1 MITKNEI
8 INNMCMTFRHDYGIE
23 ISEEDKM
30 YTLSSGMTRREREAL
45 FRDMKQVFDNDILPI
60 FEKYNIKLD

>member
-1 MITKNEI
+1 MNKEQI

-45 FRDMKQVFDNDILPI
+45 FLNKNF
-60 FEKYNIKLD
+60 YYG